1 MIFTYVIIVLQIEQ
15 SPSQTILT
23 SLDIFFV
30 SNYVA
35 VHMIQGYISMIV
47 VYFVCIFYL
56 NSVNSSL
63 QSVNASQARLSSLL
77 CRSITIIRSFTD
89 QVQFEHSRI
98 FFQQT

>member
-1 MIFTYVIIVLQIEQ
+1 MIIILQIEQ

-30 SNYVA
+30 SNYVT
-35 VHMIQGYISMIV
+35 VHMIQGYISMV
-47 VYFVCIFYL
+47 VVDFVCVFNL

-63 QSVNASQARLSSLL
+63 QSLNACQARLSSLL
-77 CRSITIIRSFTD
+77 CRSVTIICSFTD